1 MLRVI
6 FINGNIGS
14 GKETILRYLQEV
26 LTNRNI
32 KVKTILEPVELWRES
47 GFLKRL
53 YNGEYLEFQK
63 YAISTRISM
72 MNENYQEAI
81 DKNCQLVLIE
91 TNSFVDFHVYS
102 RIVLQNI
109 YEYFEHWKTETQRLL
124 FDFKKCDNLFI
135 DVPPEV
141 CIRRIEKRGRSEEK
155 TVSLTYLQNLYY
167 EHQILNQMINPHVIS
182 NDGNIYDN
190 NELHDFCSR
199 LQLGTTDIV

>member
-1 MLRVI
+1 MLKV
-6 FINGNIGS
+6 FVSGNIGS

-63 YAISTRISM
+63 YTISTRIDTI
-72 MNENYQEAI
+72 NTKYQEAI
-81 DKNCQLVLIE
+81 DENCQLVLIE
-91 TNSFVDFHVYS
+91 TNPFVDFHVYS
-102 RIVLQNI
+102 RIVLENI
-109 YEYFEHWKTETQRLL
+109 YEYIDHWKTETQRLL

-141 CIRRIEKRGRSEEK
+141 CLKRIEKRGRSEEK

-190 NELHDFCSR
+190 NELHDFVYN
-199 LQLGTTDIV
+199 LAANVL

>member
-1 MLRVI
+1 M
-6 FINGNIGS
+6 
-14 GKETILRYLQEV
+14 

-63 YAISTRISM
+63 YAISTRIDTI
-72 MNENYQEAI
+72 NAKYQEAI
-81 DKNCQLVLIE
+81 DENCQLVLIE
-91 TNSFVDFHVYS
+91 TNPFVDFHVYS
-102 RIVLQNI
+102 RTVLENI

-135 DVPPEV
+135 DVSPEV
-141 CIRRIEKRGRSEEK
+141 CLRRIEKRGRSEEK

-190 NELHDFCSR
+190 NELHDFVYN
-199 LQLGTTDIV
+199 LAANVL

>member
-1 MLRVI
+1 MNSLRVI

-53 YNGEYLEFQK
+53 YNGECLEFQK

-72 MNENYQEAI
+72 MNEKYQEAI
-81 DKNCQLVLIE
+81 DENCQLVLIE
-91 TNSFVDFHVYS
+91 TNPFVDFHVYS
-102 RIVLQNI
+102 RTVLQNI

-141 CIRRIEKRGRSEEK
+141 CLRRIEKRGSSEEK
-155 TVSLTYLQNLYY
+155 NCLLYLFTKAKLQTSNLK
-167 EHQILNQMINPHVIS
+167 P
-182 NDGNIYDN
+182 DD
-190 NELHDFCSR
+190 
-199 LQLGTTDIV
+199 

>member
-1 MLRVI
+1 MRKV
-6 FINGNIGS
+6 FISGNIGS
-14 GKETILRYLQEV
+14 GKETVLRYLQEV

-63 YAISTRISM
+63 YAISTRVDTI
-72 MNENYQEAI
+72 NAKYQEAI
-81 DKNCQLVLIE
+81 DENCQLVLIE
-91 TNSFVDFHVYS
+91 TNPFVDFHVYS
-102 RIVLQNI
+102 RTVLENI

-141 CIRRIEKRGRSEEK
+141 CLRRIEKRGRSEEK

-190 NELHDFCSR
+190 NELHDFVYN
-199 LQLGTTDIV
+199 LAANVL

>member
-1 MLRVI
+1 MRKV
-6 FINGNIGS
+6 FISGNIGS

-63 YAISTRISM
+63 YAISTRIDTI
-72 MNENYQEAI
+72 NAKYQEAI
-81 DKNCQLVLIE
+81 DENCQLVLIE
-91 TNSFVDFHVYS
+91 TNPFVDFHVYS
-102 RIVLQNI
+102 RTVLENI
-109 YEYFEHWKTETQRLL
+109 YEYFDHWKSETQRLL
-124 FDFKKCDNLFI
+124 FDFKKSDYLFI

-141 CIRRIEKRGRSEEK
+141 CLRRIEKRGRSEEK
-155 TVSLTYLQNLYY
+155 TVCLTYLQNLYY

-190 NELHDFCSR
+190 NELHDFVYN
-199 LQLGTTDIV
+199 LAANVYIK

>member
-1 MLRVI
+1 MQKV

-63 YAISTRISM
+63 YAISTRIDTI
-72 MNENYQEAI
+72 NAKYQEAI
-81 DKNCQLVLIE
+81 DENCQLVLIE
-91 TNSFVDFHVYS
+91 TNPFVDFHVYS
-102 RIVLQNI
+102 RTVLENI
-109 YEYFEHWKTETQRLL
+109 YEYFEHWKSETQRLL
-124 FDFKKCDNLFI
+124 FDFKRCDNLFI

-141 CIRRIEKRGRSEEK
+141 CLRRIEKRGRSGEK

-190 NELHDFCSR
+190 NELHDFVYN
-199 LQLGTTDIV
+199 LAANVFIK

>member
-1 MLRVI
+1 MNSLRGI
-6 FINGNIGS
+6 FISGNIGS

-63 YAISTRISM
+63 YAISTRISI
-72 MNENYQEAI
+72 MNEKYKEAI
-81 DKNCQLVLIE
+81 DENCQLVLIE
-91 TNSFVDFHVYS
+91 TNPFVDFHVYS
-102 RIVLQNI
+102 RKVLENI

-124 FDFKKCDNLFI
+124 FDFKKCNNLFI

-141 CIRRIEKRGRSEEK
+141 CLRRIEKRGRSEEK

-190 NELHDFCSR
+190 NELHD
-199 LQLGTTDIV
+199 LVYNLAANVL

>member
-1 MLRVI
+1 MNSLRVI

-26 LTNRNI
+26 LTNGNI
-32 KVKTILEPVELWRES
+32 KAKTILEPVELWRES

-63 YAISTRISM
+63 YAISTRIDTI
-72 MNENYQEAI
+72 NAKYQEAT
-81 DKNCQLVLIE
+81 DCQLVLIE
-91 TNSFVDFHVYS
+91 TNPFVDFHVYS
-102 RIVLQNI
+102 RIVLENI
-109 YEYFEHWKTETQRLL
+109 YEYFEHWKSETQRLL
-124 FDFKKCDNLFI
+124 FDFKKCDNLSI

-141 CIRRIEKRGRSEEK
+141 CLRRIEKRGRSEEK

-182 NDGNIYDN
+182 NDGNIYNN
-190 NELHDFCSR
+190 NELHD
-199 LQLGTTDIV
+199 LVYNLAANVL

>member
-1 MLRVI
+1 MNSLRVI
-6 FINGNIGS
+6 FISGNISS
-14 GKETILRYLQEV
+14 GKETILRYFQEV
-26 LTNRNI
+26 LTKCNI
-32 KVKTILEPVELWRES
+32 KVKAILEPVELWRES

-63 YAISTRISM
+63 YAISTRIDTIIAK
-72 MNENYQEAI
+72 YQEAI
-81 DKNCQLVLIE
+81 DENCQLVLIE
-91 TNSFVDFHVYS
+91 TNPFVDFHVYS

-155 TVSLTYLQNLYY
+155 LLA
-167 EHQILNQMINPHVIS
+167 
-182 NDGNIYDN
+182 
-190 NELHDFCSR
+190 
-199 LQLGTTDIV
+199 